1 MNTAFYTASAGVKY
15 MQKNMDVIANNMA
28 NVQTAGFKPSVSNFG
43 DLLYSNIH
51 RGGDDTTNLKVGH
64 GVKINKNSIIMNQ
77 GGLEPTQ
84 RELDFALVGDG
95 FFAVENENGERFYT
109 RAGNFYLKLDGE
121 NANLVTATGE
131 YVLGPDGDRIEITK
145 PEGSN
150 TYDFE
155 NFNTRIGVFSFPN
168 KYGLW
173 QEGSNLYTQT
183 EVSGEPDT
191 ATGYDLMQ
199 GYLESSK
206 TDMSKEMVDVIVT
219 QRAFQF
225 NARMVQVAD
234 ELDAMVNN
242 LR

>member
-1 MNTAFYTASAGVKY
+1 M
-15 MQKNMDVIANNMA
+15 
-28 NVQTAGFKPSVSNFG
+28 
-43 DLLYSNIH
+43 
-51 RGGDDTTNLKVGH
+51 
-64 GVKINKNSIIMNQ
+64 
-77 GGLEPTQ
+77 
-84 RELDFALVGDG
+84 
-95 FFAVENENGERFYT
+95 
-109 RAGNFYLKLDGE
+109 
-121 NANLVTATGE
+121 
-131 YVLGPDGDRIEITK
+131 
-145 PEGSN
+145 
-150 TYDFE
+150 
-155 NFNTRIGVFSFPN
+155 FSFPN